1 MGWGAVFMV
10 GSFPVAMLAGAVLG
24 FLSGLGIGGGS
35 LLVLWL
41 TWAVGLDAPSARLI
55 NLLFFIPAA
64 LCACFFRLRQGHLS
78 LKKLWKA
85 MALGCL
91 AAAASALWGSRMDT
105 QLLQR
110 LFGGLLVVTGIRELF
125 YKPKKPS

>member
-1 MGWGAVFMV
+1 MLE
-10 GSFPVAMLAGAVLG
+10 SFPVALLVGAVLG

-41 TWAVGLDAPSARLI
+41 TWAIGTDAPQARLI

-64 LCACFFRLRQGHLS
+64 ICACFFRLRQGSLP
-78 LKKLWKA
+78 LKKLWLPVL
-85 MALGCL
+85 LGCVF
-91 AAAASALWGSRMDT
+91 AAVLSWVGSQLDT
-105 QLLQR
+105 DILKK

-125 YKPKKPS
+125 YKLRKPS

>member
-1 MGWGAVFMV
+1 MGRGAISMV
-10 GSFPVAMLAGAVLG
+10 GSFPIALLVGAILG

-41 TWAVGLDAPSARLI
+41 TWAVGMDAPLARLM

-64 LCACFFRLRQGHLS
+64 LCACFFRFKQGSLP
-78 LKKLWKA
+78 LKKLWLP
-85 MALGCL
+85 MFLGCAVAGGFSWL
-91 AAAASALWGSRMDT
+91 SGHLDT
-105 QLLQR
+105 ELLQK

-125 YKPKKPS
+125 YRPKK